1 MVRRRRTRTQAGYSL
16 LEVAIAMGVFL
27 AIVAILA
34 ILTGELLEHQKRMP
48 INFMKNPQVSN
59 VLSRLRR
66 DVMDAYG
73 QPPDFSPY
81 LETHAGY
88 TNSEKVLI
96 IKVMT
101 DVGLRT
107 VIWDFRE
114 PGVVRR
120 RAYQVGVATDW
131 VARGIPPD
139 FNVALDAV
147 DIEGRP
153 WGVLLRATDQEG
165 RIAIEQILQPRTH
178 K

>member
-1 MVRRRRTRTQAGYSL
+1 MVTRRRGAQAGFSI

-34 ILTGELLEHQKRMP
+34 ILTGELLAHQKRMP

-59 VLSRLRR
+59 MLSRIRR

-73 QPPDFSPY
+73 QPPHFSPY
-81 LETHAGY
+81 LETHDGY
-88 TNSEKVLI
+88 TNGPQVLI
-96 IKVMT
+96 IRVMT

-107 VIWDFRE
+107 VVWDFRE
-114 PGVVRR
+114 SGVVRR
-120 RAYQVGVATDW
+120 RAYQVGVATEW
-131 VARGIPPD
+131 VGRGIPPD
-139 FNVALDAV
+139 FNLEFDAV
-147 DIEGRP
+147 AIEGRP
-153 WGVLLRATDQEG
+153 WGVLLRVADEEG